1 MNFAL
6 SEALQESEYIDD
18 VGFTP
23 DLMGEVFTFYLT
35 DLVFQ
40 QVLLDMGKAWFHA
53 ETALRQINME
63 NELRELIRVVVDG
76 KLEKISGGDVSNIT
90 QVQMTQV
97 QISAISQTITE
108 WEQY

>member
-1 MNFAL
+1 
-6 SEALQESEYIDD
+6 
-18 VGFTP
+18 
-23 DLMGEVFTFYLT
+23 
-35 DLVFQ
+35 
-40 QVLLDMGKAWFHA
+40 
-53 ETALRQINME
+53 ME